1 MAKILVIED
10 EELVRA
16 NIAELLDAEE
26 HDVVTAENGFLGA
39 LWAQEHL
46 PELIICDVMMPEL
59 NGYEV
64 LETLSENPDTAMIPF
79 IFLTAMADKAEI
91 RQGMTSGA
99 DDYLTK
105 PFSRSELLEA
115 VNTRLSKRKIVHRQY
130 NRERERA
137 ENLQEK
143 ISKIQANTQGKD
155 HVIEQLQQDLEK
167 SIPKLNLAIQMLSKL
182 EPGARRDCCLQ
193 ILKEAC
199 NDEISL
205 LNQIPDVQNVLTP
218 EGSALYQELEI
229 VESNL

>member
-46 PELIICDVMMPEL
+46 PDLIICDVMMPEL

-64 LETLSENPDTAMIPF
+64 LATLSENPDTAMIPF
-79 IFLTAMADKAEI
+79 IFLTAMADKSEI

-105 PFSRSELLEA
+105 PFSRMELLEA
-115 VNTRLSKRKIVHRQY
+115 VDTRLAKRAVVHRQY
-130 NRERERA
+130 KQEHQRA
-137 ENLQEK
+137 EDLQAR
-143 ISKIQANTQGKD
+143 ISQIQENTEGKD
-155 HVIEQLQQDLEK
+155 HVIEQLQKDLEK

-218 EGSALYQELEI
+218 ESSALFREFEI
-229 VESNL
+229 VESNA

>member
-46 PELIICDVMMPEL
+46 PDLIICDVMMPEL

-64 LETLSENPDTAMIPF
+64 LATLSENSDTAMIPF
-79 IFLTAMADKAEI
+79 IFLTAMADKSEI

-105 PFSRSELLEA
+105 PFSRMELLEA
-115 VNTRLSKRKIVHRQY
+115 VNTRLTKREVVHRQY
-130 NRERERA
+130 KREHQRAEDLQAKISQIQDNRE
-137 ENLQEK
+137 
-143 ISKIQANTQGKD
+143 GKD
-155 HVIEQLQQDLEK
+155 QVIEQLQKDLEK

-218 EGSALYQELEI
+218 ESSALFREFEI
-229 VESNL
+229 VESNA

>member
-64 LETLSENPDTAMIPF
+64 LETLSENADTAMIPF

-105 PFSRSELLEA
+105 PFSRAELLEA
-115 VNTRLSKRKIVHRQY
+115 VNTRLSKREIVQSQY
-130 NRERERA
+130 KRERERA
-137 ENLQEK
+137 EDLQER
-143 ISKIQANTQGKD
+143 ISKIQANTEGKD
-155 HVIEQLQQDLEK
+155 NVIEQLQQDLEK

-205 LNQIPDVQNVLTP
+205 LNQIPDVENVLTP

-229 VESNL
+229 VESTL

>member
-64 LETLSENPDTAMIPF
+64 LETLSENADTAMIPF

-105 PFSRSELLEA
+105 PFSRAELLEA
-115 VNTRLSKRKIVHRQY
+115 VNTRLSKREIVQSQY
-130 NRERERA
+130 KRERERA
-137 ENLQEK
+137 EDLQEK
-143 ISKIQANTQGKD
+143 ISKIQANTEGKD
-155 HVIEQLQQDLEK
+155 NVIEQLQQDLEK

-205 LNQIPDVQNVLTP
+205 LNQIPDVENVLTP

-229 VESNL
+229 VESTL

>member
-64 LETLSENPDTAMIPF
+64 LETLSENADTAMIPF

-105 PFSRSELLEA
+105 PFSRAELLEA
-115 VNTRLSKRKIVHRQY
+115 VNTRLSKREIVQSQY
-130 NRERERA
+130 KRERERA
-137 ENLQEK
+137 EDLQEK
-143 ISKIQANTQGKD
+143 ISKIQANTEGKD
-155 HVIEQLQQDLEK
+155 NVIEQLQQDLEK
-167 SIPKLNLAIQMLSKL
+167 SIPKLSLAIQMLSKL

-205 LNQIPDVQNVLTP
+205 LNQIPDVENVLTP

-229 VESNL
+229 VESTL

>member
-1 MAKILVIED
+1 MAKILVVED

-46 PELIICDVMMPEL
+46 PDLIICDVMMPEL

-64 LETLSENPDTAMIPF
+64 LATLSENPDTAMIPF
-79 IFLTAMADKAEI
+79 IFLTAMADKSEI

-105 PFSRSELLEA
+105 PFSRMELLEA
-115 VNTRLSKRKIVHRQY
+115 VNTRLAKRQAVHRQY
-130 NRERERA
+130 EREHQRA
-137 ENLQEK
+137 EDLQAK
-143 ISKIQANTQGKD
+143 ISLIQESTGGKD
-155 HVIEQLQQDLEK
+155 HVIEQLQKDLEK

-218 EGSALYQELEI
+218 ESSALFQELEI
-229 VESNL
+229 VESMA

>member
-115 VNTRLSKRKIVHRQY
+115 VNTRLSKREIVHRQY

-229 VESNL
+229 VESNP

>member
-64 LETLSENPDTAMIPF
+64 LETLSENSDTAMIPF

-115 VNTRLSKRKIVHRQY
+115 VNTRLSKREIVQSQY
-130 NRERERA
+130 KRERERA
-137 ENLQEK
+137 EDLQAK
-143 ISKIQANTQGKD
+143 ISKIQANTEGKD

-205 LNQIPDVQNVLTP
+205 LNQIPDVENVLTP

-229 VESNL
+229 VESNI

>member
-64 LETLSENPDTAMIPF
+64 LETLSENSDTAMIPF

-115 VNTRLSKRKIVHRQY
+115 VNTRLSKREIVQSQY
-130 NRERERA
+130 KRERERA
-137 ENLQEK
+137 EDLQEK
-143 ISKIQANTQGKD
+143 ISKIQASTEGKD
-155 HVIEQLQQDLEK
+155 TVIEQLQQDLEK

-205 LNQIPDVQNVLTP
+205 LNQIPDVENVLTP

-229 VESNL
+229 VDSTI

>member
-64 LETLSENPDTAMIPF
+64 LETLSENSDTAMIPF
-79 IFLTAMADKAEI
+79 IFLTAMADKTEI

-105 PFSRSELLEA
+105 PFSRAELLEA
-115 VNTRLSKRKIVHRQY
+115 VNTRLAKREIVQSKYK
-130 NRERERA
+130 RERERA
-137 ENLQEK
+137 EDLQER
-143 ISKIQANTQGKD
+143 ISKIQENTEGKD
-155 HVIEQLQQDLEK
+155 NVIEQLQQDLEK

-205 LNQIPDVQNVLTP
+205 LNQIPDVENVLTP
-218 EGSALYQELEI
+218 EGSALYQELEV
-229 VESNL
+229 VESTI

>member
-26 HDVVTAENGFLGA
+26 HAVVTAENGFLGA

-46 PELIICDVMMPEL
+46 PDLIICDVMMPEL
-59 NGYEV
+59 SGYEV
-64 LETLSENPDTAMIPF
+64 LATLSENPDTAMIPF
-79 IFLTAMADKAEI
+79 IFLTAMADKSEI

-105 PFSRSELLEA
+105 PFSRAELLEA
-115 VNTRLSKRKIVHRQY
+115 VNTRLAKREIVHRQY
-130 NRERERA
+130 NREYQRA
-137 ENLQEK
+137 EQLQEK
-143 ISKIQANTQGKD
+143 ISKIQTSTEVKE
-155 HVIEQLQQDLEK
+155 HVIEQLQQDLKK
-167 SIPKLNLAIQMLSKL
+167 SIPKLSLAIQMLSKL

-199 NDEISL
+199 TDEISL
-205 LNQIPDVQNVLTP
+205 LNQIPDAQAVLTP
-218 EGSALYQELEI
+218 ESSALFRELET
-229 VESNL
+229 VDSRV

>member
-39 LWAQEHL
+39 LWAQDHL
-46 PELIICDVMMPEL
+46 PDLIICDVMMPEL

-64 LETLSENPDTAMIPF
+64 LETLSENADTAMIPF
-79 IFLTAMADKAEI
+79 IFLTAMADKSEI

-105 PFSRSELLEA
+105 PFSRAELLAA
-115 VNTRLSKRKIVHRQY
+115 VNTRLAKREIVQRQY
-130 NRERERA
+130 QREQTRA
-137 ENLQEK
+137 ETLQEK
-143 ISKIQANTQGKD
+143 ISEIQANTAGKD

-199 NDEISL
+199 NDELSL
-205 LNQIPDVQNVLTP
+205 LNQIPDVHEVLAP
-218 EGSALYQELEI
+218 ESSALFRE
-229 VESNL
+229 VESVTSSF

>member
-64 LETLSENPDTAMIPF
+64 LETLSENADTAMIPF
-79 IFLTAMADKAEI
+79 IFLTAMADKTEI

-115 VNTRLSKRKIVHRQY
+115 VNTRLAKREIVQGQY
-130 NRERERA
+130 KRERERA
-137 ENLQEK
+137 EDLQAK
-143 ISKIQANTQGKD
+143 ISKIQENTEGKD
-155 HVIEQLQQDLEK
+155 NVIEQLQQDLEK
-167 SIPKLNLAIQMLSKL
+167 SIPKLSLAIQMLSKL

-205 LNQIPDVQNVLTP
+205 LNQIPDVENVLTP

-229 VESNL
+229 VDSTI

>member
-115 VNTRLSKRKIVHRQY
+115 VNTRLSKREVVHRQY